1 MKSPRYPKAHPASK
15 EICMRLS
22 KAAEKILVLAVDRW
36 HPVAKIA
43 EAAGRPDLLEAA
55 VAINGA
61 ASTASHVLHY
71 GPIGVTEETPGDRS
85 LYSLE
90 LPDLAPWPMLRPWL
104 RRRAEEQ
111 ECAVGYLL
119 SRTHGEPEPSMEI
132 TEEIKALADRW
143 EAFERAMSRFQRRMN
158 MPGSERVRLEQRTI
172 QGLLAM
178 VGVEIGRAL
187 RADFLHRFAAVMSD
201 VPEIITRVM
210 HDCTEG
216 TTTRYNLKIGDRDVA
231 LVIPSPLV
239 TRMLD
244 SLYTPSASVSPLQNN
259 RLVRIA
265 VGAKTLLTIG
275 ITATPEFAIKNAMRD
290 MLSAFVL
297 GRVWQAPWSM
307 LRSAADDVCQN
318 RVARDWVLQGGSFA
332 AFYEHTSEYD
342 VGKAEAL
349 LPGAAKGGR
358 WILQRIWQA
367 YTAPMRALEA
377 GSRLSQYRRVLV
389 SGGTPRQA
397 MT

>member
-1 MKSPRYPKAHPASK
+1 
-15 EICMRLS
+15 MRLS

-71 GPIGVTEETPGDRS
+71 GPIGVTEETPEDRS

-132 TEEIKALADRW
+132 TEEIKALAERW
-143 EAFERAMSRFQRRMN
+143 EAFERAMSRFQRQMN

-201 VPEIITRVM
+201 DPEIITRVM

-216 TTTRYNLKIGDRDVA
+216 TTIRHNLKIGDRDVA

-265 VGAKTLLTIG
+265 VEAKTLLTIG

-297 GRVWQAPWSM
+297 GRVRDCQCSESVKGCGSVRVRLGSCCAAGICP
-307 LRSAADDVCQN
+307 AAD
-318 RVARDWVLQGGSFA
+318 G
-332 AFYEHTSEYD
+332 
-342 VGKAEAL
+342 
-349 LPGAAKGGR
+349 
-358 WILQRIWQA
+358 
-367 YTAPMRALEA
+367 
-377 GSRLSQYRRVLV
+377 V
-389 SGGTPRQA
+389 SGIDSERDMASQEKGLAARACRGAGPVQGLWEGRERRRGAVLDSLLAAACPRR
-397 MT
+397 